1 MLVMVH
7 YGVHNGK
14 GIFNIVDYETRR
26 VFQQDYAN
34 VVSSILA
41 YKANRMRLFDN
52 LDVID
57 GKLEVTNGT
66 IENYTDT
73 QKLTVI
79 NIINSC
85 GCLVGYTL
93 STFCGEMRAFR
104 TCVAT
109 EKATVFGLTNGYIVR
124 EQDSDIIKPLSG
136 RIDTIEKRE
145 IIYSDIELIEIEQG
159 ILSGKVI

>member
-7 YGVHNGK
+7 YKERNGL
-14 GIFNIVDYETRR
+14 GLFNIVDYENRR
-26 VFQQDYAN
+26 VFQQDYN
-34 VVSSILA
+34 TIRKKILE

-57 GKLEVTNGT
+57 GKIEVTNG
-66 IENYTDT
+66 IIDNYISDR
-73 QKLTVI
+73 LTVV

-93 STFCGEMRAFR
+93 STFCGEMRAIR
-104 TCVAT
+104 TVVAT
-109 EKATVFGLTNGYIVR
+109 EQAKIMGLTNGHVVR
-124 EQDSDIIKPLSG
+124 GKDIDIIKPLSG
-136 RIDTIEKRE
+136 RIGTIEKRD
-145 IIYSDIELIEIEQG
+145 IIYSDLEILEIEHG